1 MKRSNRGR
9 DTHFPFQ
16 FQQERTMKKHLMTKE
31 IIDMITTWRL
41 DMDDLLWNASPCSTV
56 GNEGGGEG
64 NATLSLLR
72 PSMTGKVQDHW
83 YK

>member
-1 MKRSNRGR
+1 
-9 DTHFPFQ
+9 
-16 FQQERTMKKHLMTKE
+16 
-31 IIDMITTWRL
+31 
-41 DMDDLLWNASPCSTV
+41 MDDLLWNASPCSTV

-83 YK
+83 CKYIKISTFDL